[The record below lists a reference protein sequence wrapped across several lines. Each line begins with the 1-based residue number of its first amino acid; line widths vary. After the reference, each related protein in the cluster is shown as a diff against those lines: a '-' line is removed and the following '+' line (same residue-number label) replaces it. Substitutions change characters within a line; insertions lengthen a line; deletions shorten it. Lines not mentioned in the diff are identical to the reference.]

1 MKHVP
6 LRFLVLFGLL
16 VLGGLLG
23 FQWFRASETR
33 GYPEPFPVEGFLRE
47 PLQFA
52 GNRYHLNATVTSLL
66 SSEDR
71 LGRILLVSP
80 ESGGEPLP
88 LFVPAS
94 LERNVKFQQRY
105 RFKLSVE
112 DGGLLYVNELDKI

>member
-1 MKHVP
+1 MKHFP
-6 LRFLVLFGLL
+6 LRFLLIFGFL
-16 VLGGLLG
+16 VLAGLLG

-33 GYPEPFPVEGFLRE
+33 GYPEPFPVGAFLRE

-66 SSEDR
+66 SSENGF
-71 LGRILLVSP
+71 GRILLVSP
-80 ESGGEPLP
+80 EPEGEPLP